1 MFYNETICSAV
12 AAPTKT
18 RRDRI
23 ECGHR
28 DGCDFGLN
36 FSSPV
41 EKPPPPTIE
50 PKHTALIH
58 APPSLNSNPI
68 IFESKQIC
76 YPHAPV
82 TSKMRLAI
90 TTN

>member
-1 MFYNETICSAV
+1 MKPFGAPWLRPPRRV
-12 AAPTKT
+12 A
-18 RRDRI
+18 I
-23 ECGHR
+23 ELNVVTVVG
-28 DGCDFGLN
+28 DFGLN

-50 PKHTALIH
+50 PKPTALIH

-82 TSKMRLAI
+82 ISKMRLAI